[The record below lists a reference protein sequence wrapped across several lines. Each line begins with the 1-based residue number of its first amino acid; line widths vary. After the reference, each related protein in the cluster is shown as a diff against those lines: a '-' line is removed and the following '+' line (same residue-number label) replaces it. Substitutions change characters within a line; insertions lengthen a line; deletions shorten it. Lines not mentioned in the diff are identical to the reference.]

1 MSFTVLLS
9 SSSSSAA
16 SSPSCFDLPSHLYPR
31 TMSDTHTSEGSSS
44 AARETKT
51 IDIAPSL
58 PCKSTLRRSNSLN
71 IFPTKAFLPPPTS
84 APTTPTARS
93 SFQSISRHSSLSVPT
108 SRPSSQLSR
117 TVSLRSTIS
126 NESAGRSDSP
136 ILSAFH
142 NSPTQSVEQR
152 NFEPMRS
159 QVNNLSSSHLI
170 AKKLEDVVV
179 PGPPMKDVWLKEEKK
194 KQRKEAIRSSIMWP
208 TKKIFSKNDNR
219 SSQDRYT
226 LSISRP
232 FNVSHVLHFE
242 VQDFF
247 SNSSSQVPT
256 VSSKKKDVDPKSYKQ
271 RKLPPTPLTPPLTPE
286 PQKKSSNVR
295 QTVAAIPISSAPPS
309 PTGPALRSP
318 SMIIP
323 ASWRRRS
330 RDSGLSESPARGQLS
345 GQTTPVSKNSKGR
358 TNSLGLSPSS
368 LSSPPTPPQRS
379 NSRRLSGQSPQ
390 KAPPP
395 RPNRPESTWYDDED
409 KDVLEYIMD
418 TYYRQS
424 MSMIYSDV
432 KVRQPEILNNG
443 DRLSLNSRRPSAV
456 AIYESEEEGLPEVHD
471 IKDLPLQPILPLRLS
486 SSRLSFESD
495 YSSASSVSSQ
505 PVNSTS
511 ASPVPIKVQRTM
523 MNMNL
528 PKKSNSMAIPPRT
541 QSLKY
546 SAKGTMR
553 HERRISEEPDD
564 LSTYESQSSTKSG
577 VDRHVSMERVGYES
591 PVLGTAT
598 FL

>member
-1 MSFTVLLS
+1 MSCTVLLS

-71 IFPTKAFLPPPTS
+71 ICPPKAFLPPPSS

-93 SFQSISRHSSLSVPT
+93 SFQSISRHSSLRVPT

-117 TVSLRSTIS
+117 TVSLRSTLS
-126 NESAGRSDSP
+126 SESAGRSDSP

-142 NSPTQSVEQR
+142 NSPTQTAEQS
-152 NFEPMRS
+152 NLEPMRS
-159 QVNNLSSSHLI
+159 QFNNMSSSHLI

-179 PGPPMKDVWLKEEKK
+179 PGPPMKDVWLKEERK

-208 TKKIFSKNDNR
+208 TKKIFSKHDNR
-219 SSQDRYT
+219 SSQDRYA

-232 FNVSHVLHFE
+232 FNVSHVLHLE

-247 SNSSSQVPT
+247 SNSSSKVPT

-286 PQKKSSNVR
+286 PQKKSSGVR
-295 QTVAAIPISSAPPS
+295 RTVAAIPISSAPPS
-309 PTGPALRSP
+309 PTDSVLRSP

-330 RDSGLSESPARGQLS
+330 RDSGLSESPSKGQLS
-345 GQTTPVSKNSKGR
+345 GQTTAVSKNSKGV
-358 TNSLGLSPSS
+358 NSSLGLSPSS

-379 NSRRLSGQSPQ
+379 NSRRLSAQSPQ

-432 KVRQPEILNNG
+432 KVQQPQILNNG
-443 DRLSLNSRRPSAV
+443 DRLSLNSRRPSEV
-456 AIYESEEEGLPEVHD
+456 AIYESEEEGLPDVHD

-495 YSSASSVSSQ
+495 FSSASSVSSQ

-523 MNMNL
+523 MTMNL
-528 PKKSNSMAIPPRT
+528 PTKSNSMVIPPRT

-546 SAKGTMR
+546 SAKGTLR
-553 HERRISEEPDD
+553 HERRISEEPAD
-564 LSTYESQSSTKSG
+564 LSAYESQSSTKSSVNG
-577 VDRHVSMERVGYES
+577 HVSMERVGYES